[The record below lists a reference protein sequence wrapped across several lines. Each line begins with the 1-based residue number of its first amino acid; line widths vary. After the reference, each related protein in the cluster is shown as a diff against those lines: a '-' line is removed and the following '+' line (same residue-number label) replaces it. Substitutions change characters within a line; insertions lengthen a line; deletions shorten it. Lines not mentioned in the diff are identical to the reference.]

1 MNFEELFDNLD
12 LELRNL
18 SIRLTKNVYHSESNN
33 RLEIF
38 INDFKKLI
46 HDSQFNL
53 ILEQVVSLSSYI
65 ELLDNTSEGN
75 KDYAATAI
83 EKFYVEFIES
93 IKDELY

>member
-18 SIRLTKNVYHSESNN
+18 SIRLTKNVYHSEENN
-33 RLEIF
+33 RLDIF

-46 HDSQFNL
+46 YDTQFNL
-53 ILEQVVSLSSYI
+53 IFEQVVSLSSYT
-65 ELLDNTSEGN
+65 ELLNNTYEDS
-75 KDYAATAI
+75 KDYVATTI